1 MNETSDPSP
10 TRRRGIL
17 DRVGRD
23 HALTVLGAVVSV
35 AVAVALFTR
44 FSTNIKMSR
53 DEGIYAYSGQQLA
66 HGLAPYASI
75 FDPKAPLA
83 SIIAGLGALAARI
96 AGRDDIYA
104 IRAAFFVCSVL
115 AVLAVYLLVTRL
127 FRSPL
132 GGVTA
137 AVVFAA
143 DWAFAVDAVS
153 GPNAKTPAVLFA
165 VLSMWLLA
173 GRRWFW
179 GALFSALAVLVWQPM
194 VFYLLVAVLL
204 PPLAATGRR
213 RRAFLQ
219 AVVGAAIPVAVT
231 SLYFAV
237 AGAFRLFVEAA
248 VVFPLSG
255 VQREAETLGAR
266 LLHIRDLIDS
276 NYGYGGVPFW
286 VGLALLLVCV
296 VVHLVRGRS
305 SWRTA
310 LLAPLV
316 AVVLVTLVGNAAYAA
331 TDFQGYPDLYP
342 LLPYPAIGFGGA
354 VALLVEAVRARAA
367 QRVAAVAVLAAL
379 ALLAGLT
386 WVSFSDDPVN
396 THRPGLGAQLSDAC
410 ALDRVLVPGTP
421 LLSLGDPVPLVTTH
435 RRNPDRFIYL
445 GSGVDRWKVDHT
457 PGGVTAWTTQIAH
470 WAPSVVVVRSWEG
483 QYRPAIARWLR
494 QNGYVPRYAGS
505 WRIFVTPGALERAPQ
520 QGVELTMRRQKVAR
534 GPGGR
539 PLPVGNCG

>member
-1 MNETSDPSP
+1 MTETPDPSP
-10 TRRRGIL
+10 TSGRRIL
-17 DRVGRD
+17 ERLGRHDAPTVVG
-23 HALTVLGAVVSV
+23 AAASV
-35 AVAVALFTR
+35 AVAIALFTR
-44 FSTNIKMSR
+44 FSSNIELSR

-83 SIIAGLGALAARI
+83 SIIAGLAAVVARI
-96 AGRDDIYA
+96 LGRDDIYA

-132 GGVTA
+132 GGAAA

-143 DWAFAVDAVS
+143 AWPFAVDAVS
-153 GPNAKTPAVLFA
+153 GPNAKTPGVLFA

-194 VFYLLVAVLL
+194 GGYLLVALLL
-204 PPLAATGRR
+204 PPLVDAGRR
-213 RRAFLQ
+213 RRALLA
-219 AVVGAAIPVAVT
+219 AVVGAATPVAAT

-248 VVFPLSG
+248 VVFPLFG
-255 VQREAETLGAR
+255 VQREAETLGTR
-266 LLHIRDLIDS
+266 LLRILDVISTD
-276 NYGYGGVPFW
+276 YGYGGVLFW

-296 VVHLVRGRS
+296 VVHLVRGRA
-305 SWRTA
+305 SWRTT

-316 AVVLVTLVGNAAYAA
+316 AVVLVTLVCNTAYAA
-331 TDFQGYPDLYP
+331 TDFQSYPDLYP

-354 VALLVEAVRARAA
+354 VALLVGVLRARAA
-367 QRVAAVAVLAAL
+367 QRSATVAVLAAL
-379 ALLAGLT
+379 VLLAGLT

-396 THRPGLGAQLSDAC
+396 TRRPGLRAQLSDSC
-410 ALDRVLVPGTP
+410 GLDRVLVPGTP

-445 GSGVDRWKVDHT
+445 GSGVVQWKIDHT
-457 PGGVTAWTTQIAH
+457 PGGLAAWTAQIWR
-470 WAPSVVVVRSWEG
+470 WAPSVVVVRGWEG
-483 QYRPAIARWLR
+483 QYRLAVERWLH
-494 QNGYVPRYAGS
+494 QNGYTPRYAGS
-505 WRIFVTPGALERAPQ
+505 WRVFVTPGVLERASQ
-520 QGVELTMRRQKVAR
+520 QGIRLTRRPEIVVR
-534 GPGGR
+534 GPEGR
-539 PLPVGNCG
+539 PLPARRCG